1 MKKSTLKNF
10 HRAFTLVTCTGIV
23 AGGIA
28 GFRPIKTAAEIQ
40 GLQIEQEKILNVFKE
55 SEGFQNYY
63 ETEYQRL
70 LEHAASSKMPLDE
83 LNAKANALS
92 SAESTLAYF
101 RATSDKATVETYDAL
116 EEQETKLNKT
126 AEKKFKDFIA
136 VAGTSF
142 VVAGGFGIADIC
154 LDSKKRKEDAQA
166 ESNEESKTEQL
177 EFSPEVL
184 EKLKDLDEK
193 TNYNSREM

>member
-1 MKKSTLKNF
+1 MKESTLKNF

-40 GLQIEQEKILNVFKE
+40 GLQIEQEKILNVYKE
-55 SEGFQNYY
+55 SEGYQNYY
-63 ETEYQRL
+63 ETEYQKL
-70 LEHAASSKMPLDE
+70 LEHASSSKMPLNE
-83 LNAKANALS
+83 LNSKANALS
-92 SAESTLAYF
+92 SAEGTLAYF
-101 RATSDKATVETYDAL
+101 RSTADKKTIEAYDAL
-116 EEQETKLNKT
+116 EEQESKLNEK
-126 AEKKFKDFIA
+126 AEKEFKDFIA
-136 VAGTSF
+136 LTGTSC
-142 VVAGGFGIADIC
+142 VVAAGMELVNIC

-184 EKLKDLDEK
+184 EKLKEIDE
-193 TNYNSREM
+193 NASYNSIEM